1 MSAALGGLTPLEIA
15 TGIVIGDGADPG
27 PLPALPAR

>member
-1 MSAALGGLTPLEIA
+1 MTAALGGLTAVEIA

-27 PLPALPAR
+27 PLPRASRR